1 VARADPDPASDERTT
16 LTQFFDFLRQTMLL
30 KAEGLTEE
38 QARVTLTDG
47 GLSMLTLV
55 RHMVEVER
63 GWFQKSF
70 LGRDVPYQWCD
81 DEDRD
86 RDFHPGPDD
95 TLAEAVELYRR
106 EIAASDAVIAAADLD
121 QLEARQDRD
130 GGRVNLR
137 WILAHMIEETGR
149 HCGHADLI
157 RESIDGTVGE

>member
-1 VARADPDPASDERTT
+1 VTRVDPEPATDERTT
-16 LTQFFDFLRQTMLL
+16 LTQFLTFLRQTMLL

-38 QARVTLTDG
+38 QARVSLTAG
-47 GLSMLTLV
+47 GLSMLTLI
-55 RHMVEVER
+55 RHLVEVER

-70 LGRDVPYQWCD
+70 LGRDVAYQWCD
-81 DEDRD
+81 DEDPD

-106 EIAASDAVIAAADLD
+106 EIAESDAVIAAADLD
-121 QLEARQDRD
+121 QLEARGDRQA
-130 GGRVNLR
+130 GRVNLR
-137 WILAHMIEETGR
+137 WIVVHMIEETGR

>member
-1 VARADPDPASDERTT
+1 MTRADPDPASDERTT
-16 LTQFFDFLRQTMLL
+16 LLQFLTFLRQTMLL

-38 QARVTLTDG
+38 QARITLIPG

-63 GWFQKSF
+63 GWFQNAF
-70 LGRDVPYQWCD
+70 LGRDVPFEWCD
-81 DEDRD
+81 DDDPD

-95 TLAEAVELYRR
+95 TLAEAVDLYRR
-106 EIAASDAVIAAADLD
+106 EIEASDAVVAAADLD
-121 QLEARQDRD
+121 ELASEERS

-137 WILAHMIEETGR
+137 WILVHMIEETGR